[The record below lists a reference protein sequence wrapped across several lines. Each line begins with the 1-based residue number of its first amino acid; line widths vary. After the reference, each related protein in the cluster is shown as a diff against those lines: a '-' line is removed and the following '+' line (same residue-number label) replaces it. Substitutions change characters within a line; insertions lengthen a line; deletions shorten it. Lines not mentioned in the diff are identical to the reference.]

1 MMNDPQ
7 LSPSAQKVADALLKL
22 NISCQVI
29 ELPAA
34 TRTAPEA
41 AEAVGCHVGAIV
53 KSLIFRGKDSHKP
66 ILILVSGSNR
76 VDEAKVSSLLNE
88 QILRAE
94 PDFVREQ
101 TGFAIGGIPPV
112 GFPGPVTTLIDQD
125 LLNYE
130 VVWAAAGTP
139 HAVFNIYPADL
150 VKASGGKVVQVK

>member
-1 MMNDPQ
+1 MMSDPQ
-7 LSPSAQKVADALLKL
+7 LSPSAQKVADVLLKL
-22 NISCQVI
+22 NIPCQVI
-29 ELPAA
+29 ELPAS

-41 AEAVGCHVGAIV
+41 AEAVGCDVGAIV
-53 KSLIFRGKDSHKP
+53 KSLIFRGKDSREP

-76 VDEAKVSSLLNE
+76 VDEARISSLLNE

-112 GFPGPVTTLIDQD
+112 AFPASITTLVDED

-139 HAVFNIYPADL
+139 HAVFSIHPSDL

>member
-22 NISCQVI
+22 SISCQVI
-29 ELPAA
+29 ELPAS

-41 AEAVGCHVGAIV
+41 AKAVGCNVGAIV

-76 VDEAKVSSLLNE
+76 VDEARVSTLLNE
-88 QILRAE
+88 QIQRAE

-112 GFPGPVTTLIDQD
+112 GFPDPITTVVDED

-139 HAVFNIYPADL
+139 HAVFSIHPADL
-150 VKASGGKVVQVK
+150 VKASGGLLVQVK

>member
-1 MMNDPQ
+1 MNDPQ

-22 NISCQVI
+22 SISCQVI
-29 ELPAA
+29 ELPAS

-41 AEAVGCHVGAIV
+41 AKAVGCNVGAIV

-76 VDEAKVSSLLNE
+76 VDEARVSTLLNE
-88 QILRAE
+88 QIQRAE

-112 GFPGPVTTLIDQD
+112 GFPDPITTVVDED

-139 HAVFNIYPADL
+139 HAVFSIHPADL
-150 VKASGGKVVQVK
+150 VKASGGLLVQVK